1 MTPSNCG
8 TGTVSRH
15 VYPGTSSGGS
25 ERVGGSFVPL
35 VAGPA
40 APAGGSPPK
49 AREHRR
55 QGVTGHVCGGEREGV
70 LQVAWAWAT
79 GEGLVLGQVAAEE
92 KSNETRAIPA
102 V

>member
-1 MTPSNCG
+1 M
-8 TGTVSRH
+8 
-15 VYPGTSSGGS
+15 
-25 ERVGGSFVPL
+25 
-35 VAGPA
+35 
-40 APAGGSPPK
+40 
-49 AREHRR
+49 
-55 QGVTGHVCGGEREGV
+55 